1 MGKSSNLPIWQLEL
15 KLCVTSPYAFKLP
28 VFSLLFQ
35 PSEKKT
41 FISSLPTLTSHGDV
55 SVMSVEYERLKTNCR
70 SNPFTP
76 LWLEE
81 NTTSRVIIS
90 AQKMINMARNLS
102 EKLFLRAVSDAYMRR
117 SLSRMICPL
126 FYVFSASFGFR
137 EKYFSRLIF
146 IIFFTF
152 YSSAIFFLFIFSI
165 YDLPSDT
172 RMKGEGATF
181 YICCSF
187 LFFRR
192 PFSGAT
198 RFKILIIFYYYDC
211 TAVIF
216 AQRPFF
222 STKSFLEISV

>member
-90 AQKMINMARNLS
+90 KKWLIWQRNLS

-146 IIFFTF
+146 IFFF
-152 YSSAIFFLFIFSI
+152 Y
-165 YDLPSDT
+165 
-172 RMKGEGATF
+172 
-181 YICCSF
+181 F
-187 LFFRR
+187 LFFRH
-192 PFSGAT
+192 
-198 RFKILIIFYYYDC
+198 
-211 TAVIF
+211 
-216 AQRPFF
+216 FF
-222 STKSFLEISV
+222 SFHLFHLWLAKWHAYEGRRSNFLCLLFFLVFSPPFLRCYKV

>member
-15 KLCVTSPYAFKLP
+15 KLCVTSPYAFKLLFFP
-28 VFSLLFQ
+28 SFSTFG
-35 PSEKKT
+35 KKKKS
-41 FISSLPTLTSHGDV
+41 FISTHPTSTSHRDV

-90 AQKMINMARNLS
+90 TQKMINMAKKFVRKTFSEGCFWRVYASFLKPHDLS
-102 EKLFLRAVSDAYMRR
+102 VVLRIFCIVW
-117 SLSRMICPL
+117 LSRKIFLPSYFFYFL
-126 FYVFSASFGFR
+126 FFR
-137 EKYFSRLIF
+137 H
-146 IIFFTF
+146 
-152 YSSAIFFLFIFSI
+152 FFLFIFSI

-192 PFSGAT
+192 LFSGAT

-216 AQRPFF
+216 AQRLFF
-222 STKSFLEISV
+222 SLQLSRF